1 MNDKVVGS
9 MKEALE
15 LIKKFKEEGKYDL
28 FRGQAKNWEV
38 MSSAVR
44 TNDVS
49 RVIKEIENFGYF
61 CANNELLKPYIN
73 LDKSNEFIAIAQH
86 YGLKTNFID
95 FTSSPEVAMY
105 FATHDKSCEVG
116 QQNVIVCLNRKEFE
130 NDVSSGGFIHFL
142 LSKQNLPI
150 PCIIDVDLTNL
161 WRLKA
166 QKGCFLELLLGS
178 FDSKIYD
185 FDRIFFPYSEPFD
198 GIQKKDIYPERKSP
212 IEIEIDKFFMDMRM
226 IKSQETLKQIM
237 ANLVHHEIVI
247 DYSTVVKIQNII
259 FKDISTLQKHYSWE
273 TIDNKWNDE
282 RQIKWEYQSNRS
294 QIQVDIQKLI
304 SSDSVYFNQFVNT
317 IAEHRNTLINIEII
331 NTKHFNS
338 NISEKLE
345 RLFDGMNVL
354 PYSNIQIASA
364 IKELLNIE
372 MNFNKN
378 DKVEV
383 ELGERNSGGGYY
395 TRSFILEQDYQYL
408 LREDILEYI
417 NLEFLSKY
425 EISEDIIKNVSE
437 SIISSACDIRL
448 ISDFNK
454 LVDLFAMRI
463 IPFQI
468 YLNRNTILFNPA
480 KIRIFG
486 RA

>member
-1 MNDKVVGS
+1 MNYEAES

-15 LIKKFKEEGKYDL
+15 LTKIFKEEGKYNL

-38 MSSAVR
+38 MSSASRV
-44 TNDVS
+44 NDDS
-49 RVIKEIENFGYF
+49 RVIKEIINFGHF
-61 CANNELLKPYIN
+61 CANNELLKPYLN
-73 LDKSNEFIAIAQH
+73 SDEFIAIAQH
-86 YGLKTNFID
+86 YGLMTNFID

-116 QQNVIVCLNRKEFE
+116 QQSVIICLNRKEFE
-130 NDVSSGGFIHFL
+130 NEVSNGFIQSL
-142 LSKQNLPI
+142 IQKQTLPI

-166 QKGCFLELLLGS
+166 QKGCFLELRLGG
-178 FDSKIYD
+178 FDRNIYG
-185 FDRIFFPYSEPFD
+185 FDRIFFPYLEPFD

-212 IEIEIDKFFMDMRM
+212 IEIEIDKFFMDMQMREGQ
-226 IKSQETLKQIM
+226 KTLNQIM
-237 ANLVHHEIVI
+237 PNFLHVDI
-247 DYSTVVKIQNII
+247 DYSTSVKIQNII
-259 FKDISTLQKHYSWE
+259 FKDFSTLQKHYSWE
-273 TIDNKWNDE
+273 IIDNKWNDE
-282 RQIKWEYQSNRS
+282 RQIKWEYQSNRGK
-294 QIQVDIQKLI
+294 IQVDIQKLI

-354 PYSNIQIASA
+354 PYSNVQIASA
-364 IKELLNIE
+364 MNELLNIE
-372 MNFNKN
+372 LNFNEI
-378 DKVEV
+378 DKIEV
-383 ELGERNSGGGYY
+383 ELSERNSGKGYY

-417 NLEFLSKY
+417 NPEFLSEY

-437 SIISSACDIRL
+437 SIMYSACDIRL
-448 ISDFNK
+448 ISDFYK
-454 LVDLFAMRI
+454 LVYLFALRI

-468 YLNRNTILFNPA
+468 YLDRDTILFNPA